1 MPAISTVS
9 VAAYDDAFKLF
20 LGSGTW
26 KVILLNNA
34 YTPSPGTHLRRSHI
48 STWEV
53 TGTNCPVGGVTIST
67 NPFTFSIDTTGKAI
81 VTIAA
86 ISLPNITVTGVR
98 HAYLY
103 KSLGAAADDILVR
116 LFSFAGVENRT
127 AASLDITSGTW
138 TTTIPA
144 YSFSV

>member
-26 KVILLNNA
+26 KVMLLSNA
-34 YTPSPGTHLRRSHI
+34 YTPLPGTHRRRSDV
-48 STWEV
+48 SASEV

-103 KSLGAAADDILVR
+103 KSLGSAADDILVR

>member
-1 MPAISTVS
+1 MTAKSTVFVS
-9 VAAYDDAFKLF
+9 GYDDAFKLF

-26 KVILLNNA
+26 KTMLLNNA

-53 TGTNCPVGGVTIST
+53 TGTNCPAGGVTIST

-86 ISLPNITVTGVR
+86 ISLPNITVTNVR
-98 HAYLY
+98 HAVLY
-103 KSLGAAADDILVR
+103 KSLGTAADDILLR

-138 TTTIPA
+138 TTTIPP
-144 YSFSV
+144 YSFSA